1 MLTFSFKSSVSVI
14 ITALSLMI
22 FHCSIVH
29 NKFCALS
36 LFTGLCRF
44 SGASWLKDISMEV
57 NFGNLSK
64 IKVESPKIGKCD
76 SLAASG
82 AGEESSC

>member
-1 MLTFSFKSSVSVI
+1 
-14 ITALSLMI
+14 
-22 FHCSIVH
+22 
-29 NKFCALS
+29 
-36 LFTGLCRF
+36 
-44 SGASWLKDISMEV
+44 MEV